1 MNFKNNKN
9 KNQMKKTI
17 FILGVTVFMAGTIF
31 MGCLSSDEKTK
42 AARDNVKDAKE
53 NVEVANQE
61 LLKAKQDSILQFRK
75 EAAERISMN
84 KKSIADLKLKIS
96 KENKVIKA
104 KNEKK
109 LAELEQRNNKLE
121 KSLSDYKE
129 DGQEKWSEFKIE
141 INHDLD
147 EIGAAFQDLSK
158 KNVK

>member
-1 MNFKNNKN
+1 
-9 KNQMKKTI
+9 MK
-17 FILGVTVFMAGTIF
+17 
-31 MGCLSSDEKTK
+31 
-42 AARDNVKDAKE
+42 
-53 NVEVANQE
+53 
-61 LLKAKQDSILQFRK
+61 
-75 EAAERISMN
+75 
-84 KKSIADLKLKIS
+84 IA

-147 EIGAAFQDLSK
+147 EIGKAFQDLSK